1 MEKEAR
7 GWHEVVLVSGVGGVC
22 VQRVMRLNITLAC
35 IKVVFVWTSE
45 RAERGGGWMETGVDV
60 MSPLAAITQMY
71 CRWSSDT
78 RCSLRAHMHVFAY
91 IHNMSML
98 VIIRVCLLSLLN
110 LTGVCL
116 THRLQT

>member
-1 MEKEAR
+1 MRAEGDAIEHHASVHK
-7 GWHEVVLVSGVGGVC
+7 GCVC
-22 VQRVMRLNITLAC
+22 VDIRESGAGRRVD
-35 IKVVFVWTSE
+35 
-45 RAERGGGWMETGVDV
+45 G
-60 MSPLAAITQMY
+60 SPLAAITQMY

-91 IHNMSML
+91 IHSMSML